1 MSFQDLVG
9 SGSACSTGN
18 SAMKFV
24 DHLNKNKFNGFKHP
38 GPREDFN
45 NMVVRPPPPNMADQQ
60 LVNEFFEK
68 QKK

>member
-24 DHLNKNKFNGFKHP
+24 DHLDKNKFNVSIIIFYLFFIKILLTKFKI
-38 GPREDFN
+38 
-45 NMVVRPPPPNMADQQ
+45 
-60 LVNEFFEK
+60 
-68 QKK
+68 